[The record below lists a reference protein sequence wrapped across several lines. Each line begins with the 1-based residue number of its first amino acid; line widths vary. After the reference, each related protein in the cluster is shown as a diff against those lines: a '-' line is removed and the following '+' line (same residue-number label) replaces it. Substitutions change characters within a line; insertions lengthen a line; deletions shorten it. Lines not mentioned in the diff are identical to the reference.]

1 MKRIPAFRL
10 HPEPLTEEAA
20 NLQKFEWNKDYVY
33 RHKLGGEPEFIQSE
47 DWPACSDCGQKM
59 TFYAQLDSIND
70 EFVISDWDDL
80 RVRLP
85 GMRHGRS
92 SSTVVL
98 RYQNLSL
105 DF

>member
-70 EFVISDWDDL
+70 EFVISDC
-80 RVRLP
+80 
-85 GMRHGRS
+85 GMIYAFACLECV
-92 SSTVVL
+92 TVEAVV
-98 RYQNLSL
+98 QS
-105 DF
+105 F